1 VARSNDKIRPSEIQH
16 ETRINAMNWQHV
28 LDLLHGEMA
37 SGIVATSMARLVLAA
52 ILGGIIGLE
61 REIRH
66 RPAGLRTNMFICL
79 GAAMFTILS
88 DALAVK
94 YVGDHTRIS
103 AQIIPGIGFI
113 GAGSILHARGLTT
126 GLTTAAT
133 LFVVASVG
141 MATGGGLYLTAI
153 FATGVV
159 LIALF
164 SLGHLELTF
173 NLKTLLTSYEVTGAS
188 VEEITQEVNR
198 ILEHRHR
205 MMQNVVSGSTSQHVR
220 LQFDVVG
227 CNRDQQEL
235 LRELKASSVL
245 RNVTSL
251 GPVELE

>member
-1 VARSNDKIRPSEIQH
+1 MNLQ
-16 ETRINAMNWQHV
+16 RIF
-28 LDLLHGEMA
+28 DLLRGEMGT
-37 SGIVATSMARLVLAA
+37 GIVATSLARLVLAA

-61 REIRH
+61 RELKH
-66 RPAGLRTNMFICL
+66 RPAGLRTNMFICF

-88 DALAVK
+88 DVLAVEHL
-94 YVGDHTRIS
+94 GDHTRIS

-113 GAGSILHARGLTT
+113 GAGSILHTRGLTT
-126 GLTTAAT
+126 GLTTAST

-153 FATGVV
+153 FATGLI

-188 VEEITQEVNR
+188 VEEVTQEVNR

-205 MMQNVVSGSTSQHVR
+205 MMQNVVSGNTSQHVR
-220 LQFDVVG
+220 VQFDVSG
-227 CNRDQQEL
+227 CNREQKEF
-235 LRELKASSVL
+235 LRDLKASSKL
-245 RNVTSL
+245 GNVASL